1 MTDDK
6 GCKYLLVDKATL
18 VEEASILFCDRLVK
32 KRNARTKDEM
42 AGKEFSLDFAKSD

>member
-1 MTDDK
+1 MTTDK

-18 VEEASILFCDRLVK
+18 GEEASILFCNRLVK

-42 AGKEFSLDFAKSD
+42 AGKGIFA